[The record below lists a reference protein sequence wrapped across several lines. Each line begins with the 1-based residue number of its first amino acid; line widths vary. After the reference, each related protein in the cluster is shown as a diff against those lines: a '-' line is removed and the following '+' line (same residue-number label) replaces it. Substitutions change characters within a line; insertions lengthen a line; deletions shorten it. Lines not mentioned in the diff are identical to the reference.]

1 MHARGGGKIV
11 IGKYRFKAVAGQKPP
26 TAGPRRALKSATTR
40 QISPV
45 TSTGGEPRLN
55 PSAHRSLRVDRVSCG
70 WTQGVADR
78 QVELVQR
85 YQRKRGLRTKC
96 GARGQGV
103 EPLRGVGPLRPRPD
117 HVGCPVVALGF
128 KLRISSSTGCRLR

>member
-1 MHARGGGKIV
+1 MHAVNMCKVRMNRHARGGGKIV

-85 YQRKRGLRTKC
+85 YQ
-96 GARGQGV
+96 
-103 EPLRGVGPLRPRPD
+103 GVGSERSEVHED
-117 HVGCPVVALGF
+117 KVWSHYEVWGH
-128 KLRISSSTGCRLR
+128 

>member
-1 MHARGGGKIV
+1 MI
-11 IGKYRFKAVAGQKPP
+11 IEYRLKAVTGQPTGCRSEEGVKVCPP
-26 TAGPRRALKSATTR
+26 TR

-85 YQRKRGLRTKC
+85 YQRRSGLRTKC
-96 GARGQGV
+96 V
-103 EPLRGVGPLRPRPD
+103 HEDKVWS
-117 HVGCPVVALGF
+117 HYEVW
-128 KLRISSSTGCRLR
+128 SH

>member
-1 MHARGGGKIV
+1 MI
-11 IGKYRFKAVAGQKPP
+11 IEYRLKAVTGQPTGCRSEEGVKVCPP
-26 TAGPRRALKSATTR
+26 TR

-78 QVELVQR
+78 QVELVQ
-85 YQRKRGLRTKC
+85 G
-96 GARGQGV
+96 
-103 EPLRGVGPLRPRPD
+103 GVGSERSEVHED
-117 HVGCPVVALGF
+117 KV
-128 KLRISSSTGCRLR
+128 TGGGICGIVS

>member
-1 MHARGGGKIV
+1 MI
-11 IGKYRFKAVAGQKPP
+11 IEYRLKAVTGQPTGCRPEEGVKVCPP
-26 TAGPRRALKSATTR
+26 TR

-70 WTQGVADR
+70 QTQGVADR

-85 YQRKRGLRTKC
+85 YQ
-96 GARGQGV
+96 
-103 EPLRGVGPLRPRPD
+103 GVGSERSEVHED
-117 HVGCPVVALGF
+117 KV
-128 KLRISSSTGCRLR
+128 TGGGICGIVS

>member
-1 MHARGGGKIV
+1 MISECRL
-11 IGKYRFKAVAGQKPP
+11 KAVTGQKPP
-26 TAGPRRALKSATTR
+26 AAGPRRALKSAHQTR

-85 YQRKRGLRTKC
+85 D
-96 GARGQGV
+96 QGV
-103 EPLRGVGPLRPRPD
+103 GSERSEVHED
-117 HVGCPVVALGF
+117 KV
-128 KLRISSSTGCRLR
+128 TGGGICGIVS